1 MAIYISNDDELWLE
15 KYQALI
21 YEKFREDLFVKKYP
35 IFKAVLELSKTLDFN
50 LRVYNNDV
58 VRKLYINPYIN
69 PLSHSHWT
77 YMYLC

>member
-1 MAIYISNDDELWLE
+1 MAIYISNNDEFWLE

-50 LRVYNNDV
+50 LKVYNNDI
-58 VRKLYINPYIN
+58 VRKLYIK
-69 PLSHSHWT
+69 PLSHSH
-77 YMYLC
+77 